1 MRDFGGTLESR
12 LKPGTGFAFKE
23 TEEKSAFIK
32 EPGSA
37 DVVDTFTGEGL
48 ES

>member
-1 MRDFGGTLESR
+1 MRVSLTTIER
-12 LKPGTGFAFKE
+12 QVRPGTGFALKE
-23 TEEKSAFIK
+23 IEEKSAFIK

-37 DVVDTFTGEGL
+37 DAVDTFQGEGL